1 MCGIVGYIGTKEK
14 REVLLDGLKELE
26 YRGYDSAGFAVLHNS
41 ELLGFKATG
50 KLHNLAQKTKDFH
63 SSGFGLG
70 IAHTRWATHGKP
82 TEANAHPHTG
92 EFSYVVHNGI
102 IENYKELK
110 DSLIAKGHSFVSQT
124 DTEVIV
130 HLFEENLK
138 VAQDAR
144 AAWEQTAQS
153 LQGAYATLL
162 ITKAAPD
169 RIFYAK
175 SGAPLII
182 GATKASL
189 ESPNADRE
197 VFFASSDAPLIGLVD
212 MVVYL
217 EDGAVGDSLD
227 LPKLEPKVALT
238 HSKSYAQKNGFR
250 YFMEKEIYEQEQVLL
265 ETMMGRVREDSIRLD
280 ELDSRLF
287 ENVSEITIC
296 ACGTS
301 YHAGMVGKYL
311 LERKAK
317 VRTNVTLASELRY
330 AKPILLRDELF
341 IVISQSGETADTLEA
356 LKLAKSQGLRTLA
369 I

>member
-14 REVLLDGLKELE
+14 REVLLSGLKELE

-50 KLHNLAQKTKDFH
+50 KLHNLAQKTKDFS

-144 AAWEQTAQS
+144 AAWE
-153 LQGAYATLL
+153 
-162 ITKAAPD
+162 
-169 RIFYAK
+169 
-175 SGAPLII
+175 
-182 GATKASL
+182 
-189 ESPNADRE
+189 
-197 VFFASSDAPLIGLVD
+197 
-212 MVVYL
+212 
-217 EDGAVGDSLD
+217 
-227 LPKLEPKVALT
+227 
-238 HSKSYAQKNGFR
+238 
-250 YFMEKEIYEQEQVLL
+250 
-265 ETMMGRVREDSIRLD
+265 
-280 ELDSRLF
+280 
-287 ENVSEITIC
+287 
-296 ACGTS
+296 
-301 YHAGMVGKYL
+301 
-311 LERKAK
+311 
-317 VRTNVTLASELRY
+317 
-330 AKPILLRDELF
+330 
-341 IVISQSGETADTLEA
+341 
-356 LKLAKSQGLRTLA
+356 
-369 I
+369 